1 MTVSKPDKE
10 IIPPEEESFI
20 GRWSRRKQAAQEDQ
34 TELQQNDMPTADVK
48 NTVLLTDADMPP
60 LETLNED
67 SDYTG
72 FLSPKVTEALRK
84 QALRKLFGSP
94 AFNIRDGLN
103 EYDDDYTQFEKLGD
117 IITVDM
123 RHQMEMESRRRL
135 EQLAEQDAAE
145 EDQQLDVATAS
156 TEIEDAAKEEQVL
169 ADSRPEQTTVQV
181 DDEEVEL

>member
-1 MTVSKPDKE
+1 MTVSKSDKE

-94 AFNIRDGLN
+94 VFNIRDGLN

>member
-1 MTVSKPDKE
+1 MTVSKSDKE

-20 GRWSRRKQAAQEDQ
+20 GRWSRRKQAVQEDQ

-94 AFNIRDGLN
+94 VFNIRDGLN

-135 EQLAEQDAAE
+135 EQLAEKDAAE

-169 ADSRPEQTTVQV
+169 TDSRPEQTTVQV
-181 DDEEVEL
+181 DNEEVEL

>member
-10 IIPPEEESFI
+10 IIPPVEESFI
-20 GRWSRRKQAAQEDQ
+20 GRWSRRKHAAQEDQ

-135 EQLAEQDAAE
+135 EQLTEQDAVE
-145 EDQQLDVATAS
+145 EDQQLDVTTAP

-169 ADSRPEQTTVQV
+169 ADSRPEQTTIQV

>member
-34 TELQQNDMPTADVK
+34 IELQQNDMPTADVK
-48 NTVLLTDADMPP
+48 NTALLTDADMPP

-135 EQLAEQDAAE
+135 EQLTEQDAVE
-145 EDQQLDVATAS
+145 EDQQLDVTTAP

>member
-34 TELQQNDMPTADVK
+34 TELQQNDMPT
-48 NTVLLTDADMPP
+48 P

-94 AFNIRDGLN
+94 VFNIRDGLN

-156 TEIEDAAKEEQVL
+156 TEIEDAAKEEQVI

>member
-60 LETLNED
+60 LETLNEG

-72 FLSPKVTEALRK
+72 FLSPKVSESLRK
-84 QALRKLFGSP
+84 AALRKLFGSSG
-94 AFNIRDGLN
+94 FNIRDGL
-103 EYDDDYTQFEKLGD
+103 DDYDEDFTQFAKLGD
-117 IITVDM
+117 IITADM

-135 EQLAEQDAAE
+135 EQLAEQETTENDE
-145 EDQQLDVATAS
+145 QIDVAAVSEELNETPY
-156 TEIEDAAKEEQVL
+156 EEQVL
-169 ADSRPEQTTVQV
+169 DDNGIKQTVEQV
-181 DDEEVEL
+181 DDAEVEL

>member
-1 MTVSKPDKE
+1 MTISKPDKE
-10 IIPPEEESFI
+10 IIPLEEESFI
-20 GRWSRRKQAAQEDQ
+20 GRWSRRKQAAQEDR

-60 LETLNED
+60 LETMNED

-94 AFNIRDGLN
+94 AFNIRDGL
-103 EYDDDYTQFEKLGD
+103 DDYDGDYTYFEKLGD
-117 IITVDM
+117 IITADM

-135 EQLAEQDAAE
+135 EQLAEQETTE
-145 EDQQLDVATAS
+145 EEQQLDVATAS
-156 TEIEDAAKEEQVL
+156 TEIEDVVEEQQVL
-169 ADSRPEQTTVQV
+169 ADSRTEQTTVQV

>member
-1 MTVSKPDKE
+1 MSISKSDKE

-20 GRWSRRKQAAQEDQ
+20 GRWSRRKHAAQEGQ
-34 TELQQNDMPTADVK
+34 AELQHNDMPTADVK
-48 NTVLLTDADMPP
+48 NTLLLTDADMPP
-60 LETLNED
+60 IETLNED

-72 FLSPKVTEALRK
+72 FLSPKVSESLRK
-84 QALRKLFGSP
+84 VALRKLFGSSG
-94 AFNIRDGLN
+94 FNIRDGL
-103 EYDDDYTQFEKLGD
+103 DDYDGDYTYFEKLGD
-117 IITVDM
+117 IITADM

-156 TEIEDAAKEEQVL
+156 TEIEDAAKEEQVI